1 MYVSSDFL
9 KDLNIIGCD
18 DDKEEHQVKA
28 KDFLDKMISFAS
40 TTGMNILYNR
50 FGEDYKTIIHYPLIL
65 WSLRLNEDDLH
76 TEKFNK
82 MFPDEESVYEEMKN
96 NSELP
101 WTDEEI
107 NFIKNQPDSLRELL
121 KENNK
126 TIFTEGDAYVDGKKT
141 RDYTFEDWLFDKT
154 VEAPLEA
161 VMYWKNYTVTN
172 TWKLSHSH
180 ESQDG
185 GDIYEDK
192 TEEEIKEIVSTIAK
206 DFFGD
211 VLESTN
217 TIPVDFDEKGGMIIN
232 KTSLS
237 EGTDEDTYML
247 TDGYGDEHIVDGK
260 EKATEKA
267 TELVNEKIQ
276 IQFGI
281 KIERKITEPDGYF
294 AWREENRA
302 DYL

>member
-1 MYVSSDFL
+1 MHINNDFFVFVINL
-9 KDLNIIGCD
+9 FGCD
-18 DDKEEHQVKA
+18 EDKEETQLKA
-28 KDFLDKMISFAS
+28 ENL
-40 TTGMNILYNR
+40 TGQLLKNCDSLGINILYDRYGDEYKEHTTIPIVLWFFRLVDKGVVPILDERYPTLEDIYKLMEDEGYTESQINKFKNLPSSTVTEFKKSMQTVVEEGTADYSVDTGNFMSW
-50 FGEDYKTIIHYPLIL
+50 FG
-65 WSLRLNEDDLH
+65 
-76 TEKFNK
+76 
-82 MFPDEESVYEEMKN
+82 
-96 NSELP
+96 
-101 WTDEEI
+101 
-107 NFIKNQPDSLRELL
+107 
-121 KENNK
+121 
-126 TIFTEGDAYVDGKKT
+126 
-141 RDYTFEDWLFDKT
+141 DKT
-154 VEAPLEA
+154 KPAPLDA
-161 VMYWKNYTVTN
+161 VTFWNDYTVTN
-172 TWKLSHSH
+172 TWKLSHNDSK
-180 ESQDG
+180 DG

-217 TIPVDFDEKGGMIIN
+217 TIPVDFDEKGGMIFN

-237 EGTDEDTYML
+237 DGDDEDTYIV

-302 DYL
+302 EYL

>member
-1 MYVSSDFL
+1 MYINNDFL
-9 KDLNIIGCD
+9 EKGIQVFNCD
-18 DDKEEHQVKA
+18 GEKEESQLKS
-28 KDFLDKMISFAS
+28 KDTFKKLLKSI
-40 TTGMNILYNR
+40 TTLGTNTLYNR
-50 FGEDYKTIIHYPLIL
+50 HGANYKETIDIPSFLFTFRLCSKGIMPKLDERFPTLEDIYKLMEDEDYTESEINNFKNLPNSWTKEAKDSVEVLVKEGTASYDLDCKNWCKWMGDKTI
-65 WSLRLNEDDLH
+65 D
-76 TEKFNK
+76 
-82 MFPDEESVYEEMKN
+82 
-96 NSELP
+96 
-101 WTDEEI
+101 
-107 NFIKNQPDSLRELL
+107 
-121 KENNK
+121 
-126 TIFTEGDAYVDGKKT
+126 
-141 RDYTFEDWLFDKT
+141 
-154 VEAPLEA
+154 APLDA
-161 VMYWKNYTVTN
+161 VTFWNDYTVTN
-172 TWKLSHSH
+172 TWKLSHND

-206 DFFGD
+206 NFFGD

-217 TIPVDFDEKGGMIIN
+217 TIPVDFDEKGGIIFN

-237 EGTDEDTYML
+237 DGDDEDTYIV

-281 KIERKITEPDGYF
+281 RIERKITEPDGYF
-294 AWREENRA
+294 AWREENIA

>member
-1 MYVSSDFL
+1 MHINNDFFENVINL
-9 KDLNIIGCD
+9 FGCD
-18 DDKEEHQVKA
+18 EDKEETQLKA
-28 KDFLDKMISFAS
+28 ENL
-40 TTGMNILYNR
+40 TGQLLKNCDSLGINILYDRYGDEYKEHTTIPIVLWFFRLVDKGVVPILDERYPTLEDIYKLMEDEGYTESQINKFKNLPSSTVTEFKKSMQTVVEEGTADYSVDTGNFMSW
-50 FGEDYKTIIHYPLIL
+50 FG
-65 WSLRLNEDDLH
+65 
-76 TEKFNK
+76 
-82 MFPDEESVYEEMKN
+82 
-96 NSELP
+96 
-101 WTDEEI
+101 
-107 NFIKNQPDSLRELL
+107 
-121 KENNK
+121 
-126 TIFTEGDAYVDGKKT
+126 
-141 RDYTFEDWLFDKT
+141 DKT
-154 VEAPLEA
+154 KPAPLDA
-161 VMYWKNYTVTN
+161 VTFWNDYTVTN
-172 TWKLSHSH
+172 TWKLSHNDSK
-180 ESQDG
+180 DG

-217 TIPVDFDEKGGMIIN
+217 TIPVDFDEKGGMIFN

-237 EGTDEDTYML
+237 DGDDEDTYIV

-302 DYL
+302 EYL

>member
-1 MYVSSDFL
+1 MHINNDFFENVINL
-9 KDLNIIGCD
+9 FGCD
-18 DDKEEHQVKA
+18 EDKEETQLKA
-28 KDFLDKMISFAS
+28 ENL
-40 TTGMNILYNR
+40 TGQLLKNCDSLGINILYDRYGDEYKEHTTIPIVLWFFRLVDKGVVPILDERYPTLEDIYKLMEDEGYTESQINKFKNLPSSTVTEFKKSMQTVVEEGTADYSVDTGNFMSW
-50 FGEDYKTIIHYPLIL
+50 FG
-65 WSLRLNEDDLH
+65 
-76 TEKFNK
+76 
-82 MFPDEESVYEEMKN
+82 
-96 NSELP
+96 
-101 WTDEEI
+101 
-107 NFIKNQPDSLRELL
+107 
-121 KENNK
+121 
-126 TIFTEGDAYVDGKKT
+126 
-141 RDYTFEDWLFDKT
+141 DKT
-154 VEAPLEA
+154 KPAPLDA
-161 VMYWKNYTVTN
+161 VTFWNDYTVTN
-172 TWKLSHSH
+172 TWKLTHNDS
-180 ESQDG
+180 EED
-185 GDIYEDK
+185 GDIYENK

-217 TIPVDFDEKGGMIIN
+217 TIPVDFDEKGGMIFN

-237 EGTDEDTYML
+237 DGDDEDTYIV

-302 DYL
+302 EYL

>member
-1 MYVSSDFL
+1 MHINNDFFENVINL
-9 KDLNIIGCD
+9 FGCD
-18 DDKEEHQVKA
+18 EDKEETQLKA
-28 KDFLDKMISFAS
+28 ENL
-40 TTGMNILYNR
+40 TGQLLKNCDSLGINILYDRYGDEYKEHTTIPIVLWFFRLVDKGVVPILDERYPTLEDIYKLMEDEGYTESQINKFKNLPSSTVTEFKKSMQTVVEEGTADYSVDTGNFMSW
-50 FGEDYKTIIHYPLIL
+50 FG
-65 WSLRLNEDDLH
+65 
-76 TEKFNK
+76 
-82 MFPDEESVYEEMKN
+82 
-96 NSELP
+96 
-101 WTDEEI
+101 
-107 NFIKNQPDSLRELL
+107 
-121 KENNK
+121 
-126 TIFTEGDAYVDGKKT
+126 
-141 RDYTFEDWLFDKT
+141 DKT
-154 VEAPLEA
+154 KPAPLDA
-161 VMYWKNYTVTN
+161 VTFWNDYTVTN
-172 TWKLSHSH
+172 TWKLSHNDSK
-180 ESQDG
+180 DG

-217 TIPVDFDEKGGMIIN
+217 TIPVDFDEKGGMIFN

-237 EGTDEDTYML
+237 DGDDEDTYIV

-281 KIERKITEPDGYF
+281 KIKRKITEPDGYF

>member
-1 MYVSSDFL
+1 MYLNSDFTKNVINL
-9 KDLNIIGCD
+9 FGCD
-18 DDKEEHQVKA
+18 EDKEESQLKA
-28 KDFLDKMISFAS
+28 EVLTNELTKAGTFTLKV
-40 TTGMNILYNR
+40 NRLYNTY
-50 FGEDYKTIIHYPLIL
+50 GEDYKSMCDIPGFLWYFRLVDEGIMPIL
-65 WSLRLNEDDLH
+65 DKRFPTLEDIYELMEDEGY
-76 TEKFNK
+76 TESDINRF
-82 MFPDEESVYEEMKN
+82 KN
-96 NSELP
+96 LPNS
-101 WTDEEI
+101 TVA
-107 NFIKNQPDSLRELL
+107 FIKKNMETIV
-121 KENNK
+121 KEGTASYDLDCKNWCAWMGDK
-126 TIFTEGDAYVDGKKT
+126 TID
-141 RDYTFEDWLFDKT
+141 
-154 VEAPLEA
+154 APLNA
-161 VMYWKNYTVTN
+161 VTFWNDYTVTN
-172 TWKLSHSH
+172 TWKLTHNDS
-180 ESQDG
+180 EEA

-192 TEEEIKEIVSTIAK
+192 TEEEMKEIVSTIAK

-217 TIPVDFDEKGGMIIN
+217 TIPVDFDEKGGMIFN

-237 EGTDEDTYML
+237 EGTDEDTYMV

-267 TELVNEKIQ
+267 TELVNEKIE

>member
-1 MYVSSDFL
+1 MHINNDFFENVINL
-9 KDLNIIGCD
+9 FGCD
-18 DDKEEHQVKA
+18 EDKEETQLKA
-28 KDFLDKMISFAS
+28 ENL
-40 TTGMNILYNR
+40 TGQLLKNCDSLGINILYDRYGDEYKEHTTIPIVLWFFRLVDKGVVPILDERYPTLEDIYKLMEDEGYTESQINKFKNLPSSTVTEFKKSMQTVVEEGTADYSVDTGNFMSW
-50 FGEDYKTIIHYPLIL
+50 FG
-65 WSLRLNEDDLH
+65 
-76 TEKFNK
+76 
-82 MFPDEESVYEEMKN
+82 
-96 NSELP
+96 
-101 WTDEEI
+101 
-107 NFIKNQPDSLRELL
+107 
-121 KENNK
+121 
-126 TIFTEGDAYVDGKKT
+126 
-141 RDYTFEDWLFDKT
+141 DKT
-154 VEAPLEA
+154 KPAPLDA
-161 VMYWKNYTVTN
+161 VTFWNDYTVTN
-172 TWKLSHSH
+172 TWKLSHNDSK
-180 ESQDG
+180 DG

-217 TIPVDFDEKGGMIIN
+217 TIPVDFDEKGGMIFN

-237 EGTDEDTYML
+237 DGDDEDTYIV